1 MNQMDLKFNITLSAR
16 SFFGFARKLLRHH
29 LRQFGYLQS
38 IRGHYN
44 RLDLLGRHLVES
56 SS

>member
-1 MNQMDLKFNITLSAR
+1 MDLKFNITLPAR